1 MFFSVVIVVL
11 EFECY
16 RSLVGVCIRED
27 FSCMFYFIYSCNL
40 FSNVQIY
47 SYECIY
53 SRNCDKFFFFFES
66 NCDKYFQPDDYIFCI
81 IYAALVRD
89 VFPDIG

>member
-1 MFFSVVIVVL
+1 MYASEKISCVCFISFIHVICSAMFKYAHMNVYTQGTVI
-11 EFECY
+11 
-16 RSLVGVCIRED
+16 SI
-27 FSCMFYFIYSCNL
+27 
-40 FSNVQIY
+40 
-47 SYECIY
+47 
-53 SRNCDKFFFFFES
+53 FFFES